1 MMKTVMIVDDD
12 KSAQDKLHD
21 MLSAYNDIKM
31 ILVAGTI
38 GEARQILS
46 IEAPDILFLDLELP
60 DGNGMQLLDFV
71 HEYHPGMYVVVFT
84 GFYESVGDS
93 AYKNGENDYLLKPIL
108 PNELD
113 KVIRRYQVLEHKTEE
128 KPTELRKSKLYD
140 TIALMTMK
148 NELRPTKCSEIGFF
162 RYNGERKLWT
172 AMLDDSSTLTL
183 HKGTTAKDIMELNP
197 LFQQCHQSF
206 IVNLS
211 HVRLISNTQVRL
223 RKPFHLYSIPMGRTF
238 LRPFIERFKLV

>member
-1 MMKTVMIVDDD
+1 MKTVMIVDDD

-21 MLSAYNDIKM
+21 MLASYSDIKV

-38 GEARQILS
+38 EEAKHILS
-46 IEAPDILFLDLELP
+46 SESPDILFLDLELP
-60 DGNGMQLLDFV
+60 DGNGMDLLDFV
-71 HEYHPGMYVVVFT
+71 HEYHPGMYVIVFT
-84 GFYESVGDS
+84 AFYEGVNGE
-93 AYKNGENDYLLKPIL
+93 AYKRGENDYLLKPII

-113 KVIRRYQVLEHKTEE
+113 KVIRRYQALDGNTDTQT
-128 KPTELRKSKLYD
+128 PDLRKGKLYD
-140 TIALMTMK
+140 TIAMLTMK

-162 RYNGERKLWT
+162 RYNSERKLWT
-172 AMLDDSSTLTL
+172 AILEDSTALTL
-183 HKGTTAKDIMELNP
+183 RKGTTARDIMQLNP

-211 HVRLISNTQVRL
+211 HVRLIGNTQVRL

-238 LRPFIERFKLV
+238 FKPMLNRFKLV